1 MHSELRR
8 FIYVR
13 SQLQCRDSVHPAVEL
28 GQGMKR
34 QHDNPAQSEP
44 QPFEPGGA
52 KASQPGATVEEL
64 FGHYSDQ
71 LIRYGIGLG
80 FVPEEAE
87 EAAQE
92 GFLRLQRAFRRHESV
107 HNPGAFLHTVVRRLL
122 IDAARQRMRI
132 ERFDGHALA
141 HCNQAGN
148 TRGTDAEDLFRLARA
163 LLTPRESEVFTR
175 RWGGQT
181 YREISAELGISRGT
195 VGALISR
202 AISKVRRSARHSG

>member
-1 MHSELRR
+1 
-8 FIYVR
+8 
-13 SQLQCRDSVHPAVEL
+13 
-28 GQGMKR
+28 MKR
-34 QHDNPAQSEP
+34 QHENPVQAEP

-52 KASQPGATVEEL
+52 KASQSGATVEEL

-92 GFLRLQRAFRRHESV
+92 GFLRLQRAFRRHESI

-122 IDAARQRMRI
+122 IDASRQKTRI
-132 ERFDGHALA
+132 ERYDGQAIA
-141 HCNQAGN
+141 HSAQAGN
-148 TRGTDAEDLFRLARA
+148 TQATDTEDLLRLART

-175 RWGGQT
+175 RWRGQS

-195 VGALISR
+195 VGALVSR